1 MTLRKLTR
9 IFALIEV
16 SKVTALHGSAKFYS
30 KKSNA
35 NSAMPQTVV
44 ALTVRIK
51 AVDSID
57 LGRCWRTDE
66 TALGEPPLGA
76 RSCCKFGD
84 RNERGRQLRRPYF
97 MMPFGS
103 IVVMWVSE

>member
-44 ALTVRIK
+44 ALTVRVT
-51 AVDSID
+51 ALNSID
-57 LGRCWRTDE
+57 GRSFRKLHRCSV
-66 TALGEPPLGA
+66 AGCGA
-76 RSCCKFGD
+76 R
-84 RNERGRQLRRPYF
+84 
-97 MMPFGS
+97 
-103 IVVMWVSE
+103 

>member
-44 ALTVRIK
+44 ALTARIK

-57 LGRCWRTDE
+57 LRMKRLS
-66 TALGEPPLGA
+66 ASSPA
-76 RSCCKFGD
+76 R
-84 RNERGRQLRRPYF
+84 REELLQVRRPK
-97 MMPFGS
+97 
-103 IVVMWVSE
+103 